1 MRSDSLF
8 RTAAVGIVAAVVAV
22 VVVFLIADSA
32 SGPLLAEQPGGD
44 GAEEVP
50 LGGAVFGT
58 VIGGLVGT
66 GLAALAGRMSR
77 SVQVFVGTCV
87 VALVLYGLFAF
98 SAADDTATGI
108 WLNVMHIAAALP
120 IVGLLARWLQEREV
134 LPASA

>member
-1 MRSDSLF
+1 MRFDSLV
-8 RTAAVGIVAAVVAV
+8 RSAAIGIVMAVVVV
-22 VVVFLIADSA
+22 VVVFLIADAA

-66 GLAALAGRMSR
+66 GLAFLVARVSR
-77 SVQVFVGTCV
+77 SVEVFVGICV
-87 VALVLYGLFAF
+87 VGLVLYGLFAL

-108 WLNVMHIAAALP
+108 WLNVMHLGAAIP
-120 IVGLLARWLQEREV
+120 IVGLLTRWLRERQPV
-134 LPASA
+134 PA